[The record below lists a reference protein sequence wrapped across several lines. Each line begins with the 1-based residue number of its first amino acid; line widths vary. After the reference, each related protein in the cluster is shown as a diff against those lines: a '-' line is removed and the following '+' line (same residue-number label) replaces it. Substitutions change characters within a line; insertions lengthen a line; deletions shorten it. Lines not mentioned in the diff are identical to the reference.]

1 MTQPSTTYHH
11 GNLAQAILARAAEII
26 DAQGIEA
33 LTLRGIAR
41 DLGVSHG
48 APNRHYRN
56 KAELL
61 SALATEGWLQAR
73 DATLEAADAT
83 GSDCAHVRL
92 NAMGRGYLR
101 WALNNRAWFRA
112 ICHPDVNR
120 FASDELKAAITE
132 YSATVHDAVVGTQ
145 QEGRHPEVSVGVLA
159 IYTNAVPMGAA
170 MLLNDPLLTDFP
182 TDHQSQEQLIDQIID
197 LVVPR
202 SQQ

>member
-1 MTQPSTTYHH
+1 MNQPNTTYHH
-11 GNLAQAILARAAEII
+11 GNLAGAILERAAEII
-26 DAQGIEA
+26 DAEGIEA

-73 DATLEAADAT
+73 DATLEAAEAT
-83 GSDCAHVRL
+83 GSDSAHVRL
-92 NAMGRGYLR
+92 NAMGQGYLR
-101 WALNNRAWFRA
+101 WALNNRPWFRA

-120 FASDELKAAITE
+120 FASDELKAAIAE
-132 YSATVHDAVVGTQ
+132 YVATVKEAVVGTQ
-145 QEGRHPEVSVGVLA
+145 REGRHPDLPLSLLA

-182 TDHQSQEQLIDQIID
+182 NDSHAQEQLIEQIID
-197 LVVPR
+197 LVVPLPKT
-202 SQQ
+202 